1 MPARCC
7 GTPIGYSR
15 ASAGAARA
23 ADRLKAVTNF
33 LMVNMGRTPWF
44 LRLAGDTRGWLEDG
58 LNNEKLVRLGPRLGD
73 EADLGQPG
81 PTGGAHRFGHR
92 FVAPGAVGLEV
103 HLDIGVLRH
112 SVAEFLLQTVTAHR
126 IVADIDDDLAG

>member
-23 ADRLKAVTNF
+23 ADRLKAVMNF

-44 LRLAGDTRGWLEDG
+44 LRLAGDSRGWLEDG
-58 LNNEKLVRLGPRLGD
+58 LNNGKLVRLSPRLGH

-81 PTGGAHRFGHR
+81 PAGGAHGFGNR
-92 FVAPGAVGLEV
+92 FVTRGAVGLEV

-112 SVAEFLLQTVTAHR
+112 GRAEF
-126 IVADIDDDLAG
+126 